1 MSITLETYYER
12 TIWNEW
18 SNRIKMFSHRKIRQ
32 LFFPNNMDALDLI
45 VNDFIKKRREAIEL
59 CRNFKLLPLRDSTQ
73 DEYNIWKN
81 HTDNIY
87 KFSNTI
93 FDHMMDDFHPTQ
105 FIEELVDMEYTR
117 LHTLEV
123 LMAIRIQKAEKEKQK
138 AEEEEAVEG
147 LMLLRKRELQAKARQ
162 EKKEEK
168 KKNPPPIRRSVRI
181 AHNIMENIQKNCR
194 GCIEGQPNQMAHI
207 GPQGCLGAEW

>member
-123 LMAIRIQKAEKEKQK
+123 LMAIRIQKAEEKEAAETLLLLCKKTHQK
-138 AEEEEAVEG
+138 EARK
-147 LMLLRKRELQAKARQ
+147 RKRESVTN
-162 EKKEEK
+162 
-168 KKNPPPIRRSVRI
+168 NPPPLRRSNRRTAGI
-181 AHNIMENIQKNCR
+181 KAPIS
-194 GCIEGQPNQMAHI
+194 
-207 GPQGCLGAEW
+207 GAKVDTILPDQNS